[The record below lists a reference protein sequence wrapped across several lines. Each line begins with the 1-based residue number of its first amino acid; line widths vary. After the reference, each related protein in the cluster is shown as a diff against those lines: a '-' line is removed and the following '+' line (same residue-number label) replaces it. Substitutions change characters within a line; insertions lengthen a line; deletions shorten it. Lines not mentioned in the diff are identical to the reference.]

1 MQYVIVN
8 PYEHPNNDYIRLQIE
23 AIRRAGYTPV
33 PQTGN
38 IVKSDCIL
46 YNWMENVDGNH
57 KALIIAKKLVRLIQF
72 KVLGKKIVWVMH
84 NKQPHENSYKFG
96 LFMMKVMAF
105 ISDKIM
111 VLCDETVPALMKIT
125 NSKKVLEK
133 VCKVPLISYESIV
146 GEMDEAPIGGK
157 LNVLLFGQIKP
168 YKGVEVLLEA
178 LKDEY
183 LQQNTVIT
191 IVGKCNDQSYLNQI
205 TDKIKTL
212 HNVSFQNRF
221 IELSELKKIVKDIH
235 LLVLP
240 MDIKSSLNSSAA
252 MMAFSLRRT
261 VICPNIGTVQE
272 YYGQNYMYT
281 YDYQTIE
288 EHVDQIK
295 KSIRAAIDDLN
306 NDPECMREK
315 GNMAF
320 EMAHKYNSLDVV
332 AKAIKEMLEE

>member
-1 MQYVIVN
+1 
-8 PYEHPNNDYIRLQIE
+8 
-23 AIRRAGYTPV
+23 
-33 PQTGN
+33 
-38 IVKSDCIL
+38 
-46 YNWMENVDGNH
+46 
-57 KALIIAKKLVRLIQF
+57 
-72 KVLGKKIVWVMH
+72 
-84 NKQPHENSYKFG
+84 
-96 LFMMKVMAF
+96 
-105 ISDKIM
+105 
-111 VLCDETVPALMKIT
+111 
-125 NSKKVLEK
+125 
-133 VCKVPLISYESIV
+133 
-146 GEMDEAPIGGK
+146 MDEAPIGGK

-315 GNMAF
+315 GNTAF

>member
-1 MQYVIVN
+1 
-8 PYEHPNNDYIRLQIE
+8 
-23 AIRRAGYTPV
+23 
-33 PQTGN
+33 
-38 IVKSDCIL
+38 
-46 YNWMENVDGNH
+46 
-57 KALIIAKKLVRLIQF
+57 
-72 KVLGKKIVWVMH
+72 MH

-111 VLCDETVPALMKIT
+111 ILCDETVPALMKIT

-315 GNMAF
+315 GNTAF